1 MLIPIAIATDGLRR
15 WRRRAEEERARTAA
29 LQRERQEALRHAA
42 EQERARIARELH
54 DVVTH
59 NVSMMVIQA
68 GAARRVMAADQEQA
82 REALL
87 AVEAGGRAAMSEL
100 RHVMG
105 LLTMN
110 ADGADPAG
118 SADLAPQP
126 GLDRLDA
133 LVAGV
138 RVSGVPVQLRVAGQP
153 RPVPEGIQLAA
164 YRVVQEALT
173 NTVKYAAGASATV
186 VVDYHADHLRVEVV
200 NGSGAPRGPAATGS
214 GRGLIGLRERLAVY
228 GGTLLAGPRPTGG
241 YRVRAQIPLE
251 AP

>member
-1 MLIPIAIATDGLRR
+1 
-15 WRRRAEEERARTAA
+15 
-29 LQRERQEALRHAA
+29 
-42 EQERARIARELH
+42 
-54 DVVTH
+54 
-59 NVSMMVIQA
+59 MMVIQA
-68 GAARRVMAADQEQA
+68 GAARKVLATGPDQA

-110 ADGADPAG
+110 AD
-118 SADLAPQP
+118 DLNGPDQLVPQP

-133 LVAGV
+133 LIAGV
-138 RVSGVPVQLRVAGQP
+138 RAGGVPVDLTVSGRVRPLPAG
-153 RPVPEGIQLAA
+153 VELAA

-173 NTVKYAAGASATV
+173 NTVKHAGGARATV
-186 VVDYHADHLRVEVV
+186 VVDFGGDRLRLEISDT
-200 NGSGAPRGPAATGS
+200 GGTGAGGTAHGPAATGD

-228 GGTLLAGPRPTGG
+228 GGALHAGPQPQGG
-241 YRVRAQIPLE
+241 YRVRADIPLE